1 MSNSGSRA
9 VTLSIGNPHPR
20 VLQWML
26 ALLVAVIAVSTA
38 DAQNTSRT
46 RSARTSRNEERAV
59 RFDTTVAV
67 EKGTILDVTA
77 ATGSIIV
84 RGWDRNEIEVRAESE
99 SGEFQFSRSARS
111 VRFEARR
118 ITRARD
124 EVSIQ
129 IRVPLNTRT
138 VIANSSGE
146 VQVLDVRGEVDA
158 NLLNGEVIIRGA
170 SGRTAISTVNAEVTV
185 TDVDG
190 PLKVQSMT
198 GEIALREIRGD
209 IEVIS
214 SSGEVSMSG
223 IQANHVQTEMVQGD
237 IFFDGALNPYGKYD
251 FSTHSGDVHL
261 FFPQNAAGSLNLQ
274 SFTGSLHSSV
284 PMLMQSDS
292 TSPRAVPAH
301 VRQFTN
307 RAIALNQPRKLQFGG
322 GGSTVISVTTFNG
335 DVHIS
340 RGPRREQ
347 KEK

>member
-1 MSNSGSRA
+1 MSSFRSRA
-9 VTLSIGNPHPR
+9 VTLPR
-20 VLQWML
+20 DHARVRILQWML
-26 ALLVAVIAVSTA
+26 ALFVTVVVVSTA
-38 DAQNTSRT
+38 DAQNVSRARSSRT
-46 RSARTSRNEERAV
+46 TRTEDRSV

-77 ATGSIIV
+77 ATGTIVV

-118 ITRARD
+118 ITRGRD

-138 VIANSSGE
+138 VVANSSGE

-170 SGRTAISTVNAEVTV
+170 SGRTAISTVNAEVSI

-198 GEIALREIRGD
+198 GEIALKDIRGD
-209 IEVIS
+209 IEVLS

-237 IFFDGALNPYGKYD
+237 IFFDGTLFRDDEMIATGTGSKTGRRMGHMPID
-251 FSTHSGDVHL
+251 GDG
-261 FFPQNAAGSLNLQ
+261 GSLAALANVAARRIYMHINNTNPILVE
-274 SFTGSLHSSV
+274 GSPERLHV
-284 PMLMQSDS
+284 E
-292 TSPRAVPAH
+292 R
-301 VRQFTN
+301 
-307 RAIALNQPRKLQFGG
+307 
-322 GGSTVISVTTFNG
+322 NG
-335 DVHIS
+335 WEVAEDGMEIVL
-340 RGPRREQ
+340 
-347 KEK
+347 